1 VFDLE
6 IVKVKPGKHAPVA
19 AKPGI
24 KHPLKKKTTVAKK
37 KN

>member
-24 KHPLKKKTTVAKK
+24 KHTLKKKTTVSKK